1 MCQPLCFKVQFG
13 KVKRKINLIY
23 KKIMWFI
30 PKRKVIGSIGETG
43 IPGILIMEFVSR
55 LIVII
60 AMLDTFAT

>member
-1 MCQPLCFKVQFG
+1 
-13 KVKRKINLIY
+13 
-23 KKIMWFI
+23 MWFI